1 MIKSW
6 IPRSLCPP
14 LLSPHNDVVDG
25 YGDELDKEANE
36 AHETKA
42 KSSCY
47 GYLSE
52 FLSKNQSQ
60 IQNFSDLLF
69 LFSPIR
75 FGVSL
80 DQPDGVLPKLLEG
93 LHCLR
98 DLIQAPVETVNSMMG
113 GGTNWLCNTFLM
125 G

>member
-42 KSSCY
+42 NSSCY
-47 GYLSE
+47 GYLCE
-52 FLSKNQSQ
+52 FLSEKPLKFGIVQS
-60 IQNFSDLLF
+60 IFLSALLTYQVWCI
-69 LFSPIR
+69 S
-75 FGVSL
+75 
-80 DQPDGVLPKLLEG
+80 
-93 LHCLR
+93 
-98 DLIQAPVETVNSMMG
+98 
-113 GGTNWLCNTFLM
+113 
-125 G
+125 